1 MLFLIIYL
9 ALIFVVL
16 GVGAVAAHSDIKGM
30 TIPNV
35 HSVII
40 LAAFVPCYGLLWLGG
55 YEAAFFPLMS
65 HVLSFVLVFVL
76 TAGLFALKLI
86 GAGDSKLASAYAIW
100 MGVPGL
106 VPFLFYM
113 ALAGGV
119 LGLCA
124 LILKKYTPVKDPKP
138 DSWVAQVQGGAN
150 KVPYGV
156 AIVIGAL
163 ASFVKIGYFNVDN
176 FSLFIAS

>member
-9 ALIFVVL
+9 TLIFIVL
-16 GVGAVAAHSDIKGM
+16 GVGVIAAHSDVKGM
-30 TIPNV
+30 IIPNA

-40 LAAFVPCYGLLWLGG
+40 LAAFVPCYALLWLGG
-55 YEAAFFPLMS
+55 YEAAFFPLLS
-65 HVLSFVLVFVL
+65 HILSFVLVFVL
-76 TAGLFALKLI
+76 TVGLFAAKLI
-86 GAGDSKLASAYAIW
+86 GAGDSKLASAYAVW
-100 MGVPGL
+100 VGLPGL
-106 VPFLFYM
+106 IPFLFYM

-119 LGLCA
+119 LGVCA
-124 LILKKYTPVKDPKP
+124 LVLKKYTPIKDPKP
-138 DSWVAQVQGGAN
+138 GSWIAQVQGGES